1 VYLYYSSQS
10 IAKMTKH
17 QHNCNRKCCTVLTPE
32 NHTLFKNYENR
43 LFEAFSHVSVVNDN
57 YMILFKRILK
67 KLRMPKFLESLI
79 EFKINIIKMVIPR
92 MSV

>member
-1 VYLYYSSQS
+1 MYLYYSSQS

-32 NHTLFKNYENR
+32 NRTLFKNNGNR
-43 LFEAFSHVSVVNDN
+43 LFETFSHVSVVNDN

>member
-1 VYLYYSSQS
+1 MIYIFILSCICIIPVNL
-10 IAKMTKH
+10 ALK
-17 QHNCNRKCCTVLTPE
+17 PE

-43 LFEAFSHVSVVNDN
+43 IFKAFSHVSVVNDN

-67 KLRMPKFLESLI
+67 KLRMSEFLESLI
-79 EFKINIIKMVIPR
+79 ELKIKIIKMVIPL